1 MKKSTEMMLLVGSA
15 LFINHEWKD
24 ICKEA
29 DKSAWESC
37 KNTVID
43 RIDDGDFAAASNKVN
58 EYHDAKHAFKDLVK
72 HNEELSID
80 WDRVKRLKDE
90 ADADYKNGL
99 EEFKKTI
106 GYSEKKNQF
115 GLDKVNAINE
125 GLNSI
130 DYTKTTKTIE
140 NDISD
145 LNEQLD
151 GLDDIID
158 KFDTNCSDLLDDIE
172 IGGIRR
178 TAERSLKDK
187 VRKLEKK
194 KKDLVQQKDDIVAA
208 ANKEYNNKVKELDK
222 QVDLKKA
229 ELAEICKDRKKSL
242 DDDIAELKKNARE
255 HAYEALS
262 DESRDLIEHGS
273 EYEADLKKLSK
284 KRDESIKDIY
294 NKLSKTDKL
303 AAYAKAKGKSKSDVV
318 MIAAIPAVPVG
329 YVGWKY
335 VKFIKDILAKM

>member
-43 RIDDGDFAAASNKVN
+43 RIDDADFAAASNKVN
-58 EYHDAKHAFKDLVK
+58 EYHDAKRAFEDLVR

-80 WDRVKRLKDE
+80 WNQVKRLKDE

-99 EEFKKTI
+99 EEFKKSL
-106 GYSEKKNQF
+106 GYSDKLKEFDQERVDQCYEAMKEINYGEKFK
-115 GLDKVNAINE
+115 
-125 GLNSI
+125 S
-130 DYTKTTKTIE
+130 
-140 NDISD
+140 ISD
-145 LNEQLD
+145 GIDDLND
-151 GLDDIID
+151 KLDD
-158 KFDTNCSDLLDDIE
+158 LDDFIDNLDLE
-172 IGGIRR
+172 DYEARAVRR
-178 TAERSLKDK
+178 ETERSLKDK
-187 VRKLEKK
+187 LKKLEVG
-194 KKDLVQQKDDIVAA
+194 KKDLIKQRDDIVAKSV
-208 ANKEYNNKVKELDK
+208 KEYNDKVKELDK

-242 DDDIAELKKNARE
+242 DEDVAELKKTARE
-255 HAYEALS
+255 NAYEALS
-262 DESRDLIEHGS
+262 DESRDLIEHGN

-303 AAYAKAKGKSKSDVV
+303 AAYAKAKGKSKSDVL

>member
-43 RIDDGDFAAASNKVN
+43 RIDDADFAAASNKVN
-58 EYHDAKHAFKDLVK
+58 EYHDTKHAFEDLVK

-99 EEFKKTI
+99 EEFKKSL
-106 GYSEKKNQF
+106 GYSDKLKEFDQERVNQCFEALKEIDYTEKFN
-115 GLDKVNAINE
+115 GVS
-125 GLNSI
+125 NSI
-130 DYTKTTKTIE
+130 D
-140 NDISD
+140 D
-145 LNEQLD
+145 LNEKLD
-151 GLDDIID
+151 YLDDFID
-158 KFDTNCSDLLDDIE
+158 NLDLEDYE
-172 IGGIRR
+172 ARSIRR
-178 TAERSLKDK
+178 ETERSFKDK
-187 VRKLEKK
+187 LKKLEAEKN
-194 KKDLVQQKDDIVAA
+194 DLVKQRNDIVAKSV
-208 ANKEYNNKVKELDK
+208 KEYNNKVKELDK
-222 QVDLKKA
+222 EVDLKKA
-229 ELAEICKDRKKSL
+229 ELAEICKNRKKAV
-242 DDDIAELKKNARE
+242 DNDIAELKKNARE
-255 HAYEALS
+255 HAYESLS
-262 DESRDLIEHGS
+262 EESKDLIEHGN
-273 EYEADLKKLSK
+273 EYEANLKKLSK

-303 AAYAKAKGKSKSDVV
+303 AAYAKSKGKSKSDVV